1 MPTGLSITQQRWK
14 AFKQHRLGHLSLKLT
29 LLIVVI
35 TLFSNW
41 IANDKP
47 LLIHYNNHLYTPILH
62 TYTEVDFGGELKT
75 EAEYHSPYV
84 QGLIQQHGWIVW
96 PFIPFS
102 PETISLDPTSDP
114 RAPSKD
120 HWLGTDPAG
129 HDVLTHLLYGLRI
142 SILFGLSLT
151 IICSIIGIFV
161 GAIQGFY
168 GGYIDLV
175 GQRLIEVWSGLP
187 MLYILIILSSFI
199 TPSFLSLL
207 ILMILFSWMQLVGLV
222 RAEFLKTRNFEYVK
236 AARALGLSNR
246 RIIFK
251 HILPNALTAT
261 VSFLPFILT
270 SSITTL
276 TALDFLGLGMP
287 MGTPSLGALLAVSK
301 NNLHAPWLGLSVF
314 ITLALFLSLLLF
326 IGEACRDA
334 LDPHAKELK

>member
-1 MPTGLSITQQRWK
+1 MATGLSITQQRWHV
-14 AFKQHRLGHLSLKLT
+14 FKQHRLGYSSLKIAIFIT
-29 LLIVVI
+29 LV

-47 LLIHYNNHLYTPILH
+47 LLISYKGHFYTPIVS
-62 TYTEVDFGGELKT
+62 TYAETSFGGEFKT

-84 QGLIQQHGWIVW
+84 QKLIQKHGWIIW
-96 PFIPFS
+96 PLIPFS
-102 PETISLDPTSDP
+102 PKTISLDPTSDP

-129 HDVLTHLLYGLRI
+129 HDVLTHLLYGLRL

-168 GGYIDLV
+168 GGYIDLI
-175 GQRLIEVWSGLP
+175 GQRIIEIWSGMPL
-187 MLYILIILSSFI
+187 LYILIILSSFI
-199 TPSFLSLL
+199 TPSFFSLL
-207 ILMILFSWMQLVGLV
+207 AIMTVFGWMQLVGLV

-236 AARALGLSNR
+236 AARALGLSNHK
-246 RIIFK
+246 IIFK
-251 HILPNALTAT
+251 HVLPNALTAT
-261 VSFLPFILT
+261 ISFLPFILT
-270 SSITTL
+270 ASITTL

-287 MGTPSLGALLAVSK
+287 MGTPSLGSLLAISK

-314 ITLALFLSLLLF
+314 ITLAMFLSLLLF
-326 IGEACRDA
+326 IGEAARDA
-334 LDPHAKELK
+334 LDPHAEELQ